1 MRKEFVKM
9 YGYAVAKIAFAVAMA
24 VLAYMV
30 IFRGTADVE
39 PFGKVI
45 CSLCWGA
52 FCLVYFVSGVRTIL
66 LGTKQAKEYM
76 ETTGYNEA
84 RLEEEYENATN
95 YGRIRVGA
103 KHVFA
108 NASNGF
114 YVIPIVEI
122 ETAYFY
128 YHKYTYVYIKAQCF
142 SKKIKMYYLSKKK
155 AEEAVQS
162 ILWRMKENGSQDSHP
177 TT

>member
-1 MRKEFVKM
+1 MKKEFTKM
-9 YGYAVAKIAFAVAMA
+9 YGYAVAKIVFALAMA
-24 VLAYMV
+24 ALAYMV
-30 IFRGTADVE
+30 IFRGDADIE
-39 PFGKVI
+39 AFGKVV
-45 CSLCWGA
+45 CTLCWGA
-52 FCLVYFVSGVRTIL
+52 FCLVYFVSGVCTIL
-66 LGTKQAKEYM
+66 TGTKQAKEYM
-76 ETTGYNEA
+76 ETTVYNEA

-114 YVIPIVEI
+114 YVIPLAEI
-122 ETAYFY
+122 ESAYLY

-142 SKKIKMYYLSKKK
+142 SRKIKMYYLSKKK

-162 ILWRMKENGSQDSHP
+162 ILWRMKENAKEAE
-177 TT
+177 